1 MLPAGYPIVWGLAEG
16 SNTITADAEAAS
28 YAGLDIAAKV
38 VFGWALMLCTPVFH
52 RALLEAEKCVLPIL
66 SPLVNQTVSF
76 CPFLPPRPAGGRKVR
91 PAHLLCSSIWQK
103 G

>member
-1 MLPAGYPIVWGLAEG
+1 MWGLAEG

-52 RALLEAEKCVLPIL
+52 RALLDAEKCALNP
-66 SPLVNQTVSF
+66 N
-76 CPFLPPRPAGGRKVR
+76 A
-91 PAHLLCSSIWQK
+91 
-103 G
+103 

>member
-1 MLPAGYPIVWGLAEG
+1 MWGLAEG

-52 RALLEAEKCVLPIL
+52 RTLLDAEKCVLP
-66 SPLVNQTVSF
+66 THK
-76 CPFLPPRPAGGRKVR
+76 CPFLTNGLKVYTHR
-91 PAHLLCSSIWQK
+91 
-103 G
+103 